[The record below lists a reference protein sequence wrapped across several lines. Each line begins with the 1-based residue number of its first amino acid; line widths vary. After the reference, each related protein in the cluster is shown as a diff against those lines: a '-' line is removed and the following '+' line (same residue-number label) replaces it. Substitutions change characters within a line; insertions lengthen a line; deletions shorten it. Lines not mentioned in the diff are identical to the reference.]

1 MAKTKQ
7 VNIMITIEEEKELS
21 EYVKQ
26 QIMSTGEIVTKA
38 SVTRDAVLRYIRNGK
53 PDDEH
58 VPAKEPTSD
67 ISPDPFA
74 DLIP

>member
-1 MAKTKQ
+1 MAKTKLLS
-7 VNIMITIEEEKELS
+7 VALTIEEEQEITLF
-21 EYVKQ
+21 VKQ
-26 QIMSTGEIVTKA
+26 QMHSTGTIATKS
-38 SVTRDAVLRYIRNGK
+38 SVVRDAIFKYIRNGK